1 MINNG
6 DENGIIIVYWVWWIY
21 LTLVTFFMKKSSLR
35 NSLAILLFLLL
46 IFGNY
51 IITWKQISVNTAVL
65 ILFIASSLFLTRSK
79 RRISLFVVCL
89 FVAHVYAGLRC
100 FEVVTPVWFFL
111 PKTLLYGGIFV
122 VIISFLSKKLIDK
135 LIIVCLSIIIGEAI
149 FMATVYSI
157 NWNIIIGAPDLLL
170 LLTVLSAII
179 LCHHLGMEI
188 KRKLQDILHVI
199 EQQNK
204 RWTNE

>member
-1 MINNG
+1 
-6 DENGIIIVYWVWWIY
+6 
-21 LTLVTFFMKKSSLR
+21 MKKSSLR

-65 ILFIASSLFLTRSK
+65 ILFIASSLFLTSSK
-79 RRISLFVVCL
+79 RRISLFVICL

-111 PKTLLYGGIFV
+111 PKTLLYGGVFV

-157 NWNIIIGAPDLLL
+157 NWDIIIGAPDLLL

-179 LCHHLGMEI
+179 LCHHLGIEI